1 MPRRVLPCLFAI
13 ALLAAGCH
21 RLPPPD
27 ARLQS
32 PAEMVH
38 ATVAEGLK
46 RIFLNPGARNVPGV
60 KKLPLA
66 KADAQDPA
74 SVQDPSLWR
83 GLNRAHRFDGVLLI
97 GPVSEYLPLLTH
109 LVSSPDYR
117 IERVD
122 NWGVLFVSGT
132 PMPYAAPKPDSLK
145 FSSDKDRGIYLSQ
158 MALMLDAAGQG
169 AAARDYMA
177 SALACAP
184 KEPSVYTRQAALELS
199 RKHYPDAL
207 AAANRALALH
217 PHDLAALD
225 IEVRTYSAA
234 GLVEQAWDVAED
246 LKSRA
251 PDDMNVLFL
260 HARISNA
267 VHAYSAEEDSLERL
281 IRLAEKQGLPSTD
294 YRVYLGQCY
303 AKQGLARPAL
313 EQLEIASK
321 APNLTTKQR
330 TDVDAAVQLVKGRAG
345 ELAK

>member
-1 MPRRVLPCLFAI
+1 
-13 ALLAAGCH
+13 
-21 RLPPPD
+21 
-27 ARLQS
+27 
-32 PAEMVH
+32 MVH
-38 ATVAEGLK
+38 AAAASGLK
-46 RIFLNPGARNVPGV
+46 RVFVNPGARNVPGV

-66 KADAQDPA
+66 KADARDA
-74 SVQDPSLWR
+74 EAVQDPSLWR
-83 GLNRAHRFDGVLLI
+83 TLDREQRFDGVLLI
-97 GPVSEYLPLLTH
+97 GPLSEYLPLLAH

-117 IERVD
+117 IARVD
-122 NWGVLFVSGT
+122 NWGVLFVNGAPAPYT
-132 PMPYAAPKPDSLK
+132 PPKLDSLK

-158 MALMLDAAGQG
+158 MALVLDAAGQS

-177 SALACAP
+177 GALTCAP

-225 IEVRTYSAA
+225 IEARTYSAA
-234 GLVEQAWDVAED
+234 RLVEQAWDVAED

-267 VHAYSAEEDSLERL
+267 AHAYSAEEDSLERL

-330 TDVDAAVQLVKGRAG
+330 TDLDAAVQLVKGRAG

>member
-1 MPRRVLPCLFAI
+1 
-13 ALLAAGCH
+13 
-21 RLPPPD
+21 
-27 ARLQS
+27 
-32 PAEMVH
+32 MVH
-38 ATVAEGLK
+38 ATAAAGLK
-46 RIFLNPGARNVPGV
+46 RVFVNPGARNVPGV

-66 KADAQDPA
+66 KADARDA
-74 SVQDPSLWR
+74 EAVQDPSLWR
-83 GLNRAHRFDGVLLI
+83 VLDREQRFDGVLLI

-117 IERVD
+117 IARVD
-122 NWGVLFVSGT
+122 NWGVLFVNGVPT
-132 PMPYAAPKPDSLK
+132 PYTPPELESLK
-145 FSSDKDRGIYLSQ
+145 LSSDKDRGIYLSE
-158 MALMLDAAGQG
+158 MALVLDAAGQT
-169 AAARDYMA
+169 AAARDYIA
-177 SALACAP
+177 AALACAP

-217 PHDLAALD
+217 PHDPAALD
-225 IEVRTYSAA
+225 IEARTYSAA
-234 GLVEQAWDVAED
+234 GLVEHAWDVAED

-267 VHAYSAEEDSLERL
+267 THAYSAEEDSLEHL

-321 APNLTTKQR
+321 APNLTAKQR
-330 TDVDAAVQLVKGRAG
+330 TDLDAAVQLVKGRAG
-345 ELAK
+345 DLAK

>member
-1 MPRRVLPCLFAI
+1 MPRRALSCLFAI
-13 ALLAAGCH
+13 AALVAGCH
-21 RLPPPD
+21 RQPSPD

-32 PAEMVH
+32 PVEMVH
-38 ATVAEGLK
+38 ATAGEKLK
-46 RIFLNPGARNVPGV
+46 RIFVNPAARNVPGV

-66 KADAQDPA
+66 KANAQDPA
-74 SVQDPSLWR
+74 AVQDPSLWR
-83 GLNRAHRFDGVLLI
+83 SLDRTQRFDGVLLL
-97 GPVSEYLPLLTH
+97 GPVSEYLPLLMH
-109 LVSSPDYR
+109 LVNSPDYR

-122 NWGVLFVSGT
+122 NWGVLFVNGT
-132 PMPYAAPKPDSLK
+132 PAPYNPPKLDSLK

-158 MALMLDAAGQG
+158 MALVLDAAGQS

-177 SALACAP
+177 GALACAP

-207 AAANRALALH
+207 AAANRALDLH

-225 IEVRTYSAA
+225 IEARTYSGA

-267 VHAYSAEEDSLERL
+267 AHAYSAEEDSLERL
-281 IRLAEKQGLPSTD
+281 IRLAEKQHLPSTD

-345 ELAK
+345 ELAH